1 MYQITLNE
9 SIKNQQDK
17 LLSVMD
23 QVVKALSISIDSQE
37 DENSDDEADTS
48 FSQDYSESQS
58 SSTSSS
64 ISSLVE
70 STVSEATIGSVL
82 SEVMAIPNTS
92 DFSELAG
99 DSAEA
104 GEHLAG

>member
-1 MYQITLNE
+1 MTP
-9 SIKNQQDK
+9 
-17 LLSVMD
+17 
-23 QVVKALSISIDSQE
+23 
-37 DENSDDEADTS
+37 
-48 FSQDYSESQS
+48 ESQS

-64 ISSLVE
+64 VSSLVE

-82 SEVMAIPNTS
+82 SEVMAIPKTS